1 MNNPAQGISTTCDTH
16 ASTIDKLLHCYK
28 LLTATATATAQGEGW
43 KKVGRR
49 LEKVGR
55 RLEKV
60 GKYWRRSEEGLKKVG
75 RRSNKVGEGRTNV
88 GIRSEECWKKVG
100 RRCAWV
106 EIRIDDKSRQY
117 HFQQD

>member
-1 MNNPAQGISTTCDTH
+1 ME
-16 ASTIDKLLHCYK
+16 
-28 LLTATATATAQGEGW
+28 EGW
-43 KKVGRR
+43 K
-49 LEKVGR
+49 KVGR

-60 GKYWRRSEEGLKKVG
+60 GKYWRRSEEGWKNVG

-117 HFQQD
+117 NFQQD